1 MIILGVIT
9 LRKTWIHY
17 FLLALIFLPAVS
29 AVQAET
35 RIGFVNISLVLKKA
49 PQADAARKKLENEF
63 APRDDKI
70 VAMQKKLKQLEEEL
84 ARDADIM
91 SDEVRKKKERQIV
104 LEKREIERTREE
116 FNEDLNIRR
125 NDELNRLQKLVYDTI
140 VSLAKD
146 KNYDLV
152 VGDNVIYAADSV
164 DLSEQVLERLNAQH
178 KPDSGDARN

>member
-1 MIILGVIT
+1 M
-9 LRKTWIHY
+9 RKTWIHY
-17 FLLALIFLPAVS
+17 FLLALFLLSAVP

-49 PQADAARKKLENEF
+49 PQADAARQKLENEF
-63 APRDDKI
+63 APRDEKI

-140 VSLAKD
+140 VTLAKD

-152 VGDNVIYAADSV
+152 VGDNVIYAAESV
-164 DLSEQVLERLNAQH
+164 DLSEQVLERLNAQY
-178 KPDSGDARN
+178 KPNPGNAQN

>member
-1 MIILGVIT
+1 MH
-9 LRKTWIHY
+9 KTWIHY
-17 FLLALIFLPAVS
+17 VLLVSMLLFVVS

-35 RIGFVNISLVLKKA
+35 RIGFVNISLVLKNA

-63 APRDDKI
+63 APRDEKI

-140 VSLAKD
+140 VTLAKD
-146 KNYDLV
+146 KDYDLV
-152 VGDNVIYAADSV
+152 VGDNVIYAAESV
-164 DLSEQVLERLNAQH
+164 DLSQQVLERLDSQYKPNSGNAQ
-178 KPDSGDARN
+178 N